1 MTFATLST
9 AEKNALINTAIVAG
23 LKSGLTIDQAV
34 DAVMGEGA
42 YKKIAGIVYHQLR
55 AAQGL

>member
-1 MTFATLST
+1 MNFATLTT
-9 AEKNALINTAIVAG
+9 AEKNALINTAIVAN
-23 LKSGLTIDQAV
+23 LQSGMDIVAAV

>member
-1 MTFATLST
+1 MNFATLST

-34 DAVMGEGA
+34 DAVMGEGS
-42 YKKIAGIVYHQLR
+42 YKKIAGIIYHQLR

>member
-1 MTFATLST
+1 MTFSTLTT

-23 LKSGLTIDQAV
+23 LKSGLDIEAAV

-42 YKKIAGIVYHQLR
+42 YKKIAGMVYHSLR
-55 AAQGL
+55 AQHGL

>member
-1 MTFATLST
+1 MNFAALTT
-9 AEKNALINTAIVAG
+9 AEKNALINAAIVAG

-34 DAVMGEGA
+34 DAVMGEGS
-42 YKKIAGIVYHQLR
+42 YKKIAAHVYHSLR